1 MVVIFPELCMA
12 WMDSISEDLV
22 GCIKNDLP
30 QQIENGVITVL
41 DSNGQKQVVLQ
52 RDGEYRVVYKA
63 TANGT
68 MTISTPKYIRAET
81 GGDNRKEFLP

>member
-41 DSNGQKQVVLQ
+41 DSNG
-52 RDGEYRVVYKA
+52 
-63 TANGT
+63 
-68 MTISTPKYIRAET
+68 
-81 GGDNRKEFLP
+81 